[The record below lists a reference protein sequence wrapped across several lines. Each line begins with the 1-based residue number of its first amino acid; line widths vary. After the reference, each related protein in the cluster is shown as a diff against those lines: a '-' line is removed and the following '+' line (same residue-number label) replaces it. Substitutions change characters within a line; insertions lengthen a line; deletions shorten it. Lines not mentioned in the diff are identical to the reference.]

1 TKMRIL
7 LFIWILH
14 FMNLAESLNN
24 TKSTSPVSRLCPAG
38 CASCSALNGC
48 LFCKPRLF
56 FHLEMDGMRQRG
68 TCLSSCPRG
77 HYGTRSPHVS
87 TCTRCREDCAF
98 CFSENFCTH
107 CYPGHFLFQGKCEN
121 SCPHGLTAN
130 AALRECTGET
140 LTTACYSR
148 TAVVY
153 LYFLHGQCH
162 LVCPSGFEPD
172 VQLMQCIPKVHCEV
186 GDWTDWG
193 PCVRKRS
200 IRAYRRGK
208 ETRTRQILQPP
219 SVYGDPCPQM
229 SQFRKCVKK
238 KTTPLQHHLVL
249 PGFFMN
255 STHRPTVN

>member
-1 TKMRIL
+1 MRIL

-24 TKSTSPVSRLCPAG
+24 TKSLRSSRKYSSTSPVSRLCPAG

-130 AALRECTGET
+130 AALRECT
-140 LTTACYSR
+140 
-148 TAVVY
+148 
-153 LYFLHGQCH
+153 
-162 LVCPSGFEPD
+162 
-172 VQLMQCIPKVHCEV
+172 VHCEV

-229 SQFRKCVKK
+229 SQFRKCVVRKRQSPHRIINADLK
-238 KTTPLQHHLVL
+238 EGSRRHCSVQVSVL
-249 PGFFMN
+249 KAKGKWP
-255 STHRPTVN
+255 SSSLTVDRLAT